1 MSCFDSHLA
10 EKRWLISSVRCSILL
25 ACVSSVMLSFI
36 RLVACVILVSML
48 ASFLLCCSSKMSS
61 CLLAASL
68 DACTQ
73 RCRRSS
79 SSMMWQSV
87 VLFRLL
93 GSVPS
98 VLCVVRFSSVVFVF
112 ICFSFKLLSV

>member
-1 MSCFDSHLA
+1 
-10 EKRWLISSVRCSILL
+10 
-25 ACVSSVMLSFI
+25 ML
-36 RLVACVILVSML
+36 
-48 ASFLLCCSSKMSS
+48 S

-73 RCRRSS
+73 HLRRSL

-87 VLFRLL
+87 VLFKLL

-98 VLCVVRFSSVVFVF
+98 VLWVVRFSSVVFQC
-112 ICFSFKLLSV
+112 CFRLNLFFLYVV